1 MSARTP
7 TIPRLFGALHPDA
20 LPELRRVTVSTPR
33 TVTGMGALLEL
44 ELGDLDDPD
53 RVRLW
58 RFAHPLPRL
67 GFEHVSPT
75 AAKGARISRLWVV
88 GGSFHIDA
96 RGRFH
101 GGGARPAA
109 RVERLSAARAPRELA
124 RRYAETHGGR
134 RPSERVTG
142 HVALEGGVIP
152 VGWLR
157 AITYH
162 ADKAERAAVDPAD
175 YRHPFEGEARP
186 LVCVT
191 HDGRGLVM
199 LSDRDTGAL
208 HYGAHRAAR
217 FGRYTVTPHG
227 IEDIDR

>member
-1 MSARTP
+1 MSASRFVAP
-7 TIPRLFGALHPDA
+7 DLFRALHPGA
-20 LPELRRVTVSTPR
+20 TFTSREARVAVPR
-33 TVTGMGALLEL
+33 AVTGMGALLEL

-53 RVRLW
+53 RVQLW
-58 RFAHPLPRL
+58 RFARPLPRL

-88 GGSFHIDA
+88 GGSFHVDD

-109 RVERLSAARAPRELA
+109 RVERLSAVRAPRELA

-134 RPSERVTG
+134 SPSERVTG

-175 YRHPFEGEARP
+175 YRHPFEGIARP

-191 HDGRGLVM
+191 ADGLGLTV
-199 LSDRDTGAL
+199 LSDRDVGAVR
-208 HYGAHRAAR
+208 YGDHRAAR

-227 IEDIDR
+227 IEDIET

>member
-1 MSARTP
+1 
-7 TIPRLFGALHPDA
+7 
-20 LPELRRVTVSTPR
+20 VQ
-33 TVTGMGALLEL
+33 
-44 ELGDLDDPD
+44 
-53 RVRLW
+53 LW
-58 RFAHPLPRL
+58 RFARPLPRL

-88 GGSFHIDA
+88 GGCFHVDA

-134 RPSERVTG
+134 TPSERVTG